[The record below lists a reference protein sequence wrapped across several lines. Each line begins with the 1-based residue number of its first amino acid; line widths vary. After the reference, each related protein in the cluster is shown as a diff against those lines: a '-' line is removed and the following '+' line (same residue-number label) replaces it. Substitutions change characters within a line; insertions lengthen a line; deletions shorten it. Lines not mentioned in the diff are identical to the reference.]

1 MSGARITVVNTLG
14 GALHHYSTA
23 LVATLGG
30 DAAGVRL
37 IRVDEP
43 SVAGGSALAWLG
55 RTLRA
60 LVRARRSGGRVLVTW
75 PVLGHLDRIVM
86 RVVLGG
92 RADAAIVVHDPRPL
106 VHARG
111 YGRLARWAGGWFGRR
126 VRLIVHSE
134 TARADLRHDCPG
146 DTALLLP
153 HPVAPRRLP
162 VRSPRDEMCV
172 VRVLGQYKPDR
183 DVDLLRAL
191 ADRLSG
197 SNRLEVIGRGWPA
210 VDGWEVR
217 DAFVDEA
224 ELDRLIATADV
235 VLVPYRRFYQSG
247 VAIRAL
253 ELGTPAVGPAGSS
266 MSDLYPDDRYLAGD
280 SVGSW
285 CAAIERA
292 IGASR
297 DGTAALARAADARA
311 RGAWRGVY
319 AVS

>member
-1 MSGARITVVNTLG
+1 MSSARIVVVNTLG
-14 GALHHYSTA
+14 GALHHYSAA

-37 IRVDEP
+37 ISVDEP
-43 SVAGGSALAWLG
+43 SAAGGSALAWLG

-60 LVRARRSGGRVLVTW
+60 LIRARRSGGHVLVTW
-75 PVLGHLDRIVM
+75 PVLGHLDRAVM
-86 RVVLGG
+86 RLVLGG
-92 RADAAIVVHDPRPL
+92 RVDAAIVVHDPRPL

-111 YGRLARWAGGWFGRR
+111 YGRVARWAGGFLGRR
-126 VRLIVHSE
+126 VRMIVHSE
-134 TARADLRHDCPG
+134 SARADLQADCPG
-146 DTALLLP
+146 DSALLLP
-153 HPVAPRRLP
+153 HPVAPRPLA
-162 VRSPRDEMCV
+162 VRSSRSEACV

-191 ADRLSG
+191 ADRLPEPR
-197 SNRLEVIGRGWPA
+197 RLEVIGRGWPII
-210 VDGWEVR
+210 DGWEVR

-266 MSDLYPDDRYLAGD
+266 MTDLYPDDRYLAGD
-280 SVGSW
+280 SVESW
-285 CAAIERA
+285 CAAIGQA
-292 IGASR
+292 TAASR
-297 DGTAALARAADARA
+297 DGTAAVARAADARA
-311 RGAWRGVY
+311 REAWQRGY